1 MLKTE
6 LEGRYRRFQSFL
18 GGRGWKGGEIAPL
31 SKVECI
37 FNLGKK
43 NVDHELNLGKNGFSL
58 RTDLTDNINT

>member
-6 LEGRYRRFQSFL
+6 LEGRYRRFQSFFG
-18 GGRGWKGGEIAPL
+18 GGRGWKGGEIAAL

-43 NVDHELNLGKNGFSL
+43 MWITN
-58 RTDLTDNINT
+58 